1 MLLPTWPGE
10 AGWMMGDFSG
20 PAWLLPV
27 REGDEG
33 ALFFFVPSAFIF
45 SIRASIASCTA
56 DAPPLLGDTIP
67 TGNLHKEERENE
79 KEWEGRG
86 K

>member
-1 MLLPTWPGE
+1 
-10 AGWMMGDFSG
+10 MMGDFSG

-33 ALFFFVPSAFIF
+33 ALFSFVPNAFMF

-67 TGNLHKEERENE
+67 TGNLHNEARETEKE

-86 K
+86 R